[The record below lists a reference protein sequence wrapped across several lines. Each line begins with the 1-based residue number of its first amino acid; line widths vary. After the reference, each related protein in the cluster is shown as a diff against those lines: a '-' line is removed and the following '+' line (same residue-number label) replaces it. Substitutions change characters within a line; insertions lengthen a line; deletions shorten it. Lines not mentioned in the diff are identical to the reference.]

1 MLVTLP
7 GMVTEVRLVQTANA
21 ASPMLVTLLGMV
33 MEIRLE
39 QPEKADSPI
48 PVTVY
53 LTPPVVTVTG
63 IFTVLVLALS
73 VT

>member
-1 MLVTLP
+1 
-7 GMVTEVRLVQTANA
+7 MVIERRIEQPPNA
-21 ASPMLVTLLGMV
+21 ISPMLVTLLGMV
-33 MEIRLE
+33 MEVRLE